1 MVPLTAARRS
11 LIALSLL
18 IAATRFVALS
28 RSLWDW
34 DEALFSM
41 ALHDYNVAAHHP
53 HPPGFPLFVAL
64 ARLLRVVITND
75 FRALQ
80 TVAMLGAMLA
90 FPALWL
96 LARTLRLPPV
106 TAAVAATLFSF
117 LPNVWYFG
125 GTAFSDVP
133 AVVAVIASAAL
144 LLRGDD
150 RRSYLLGCLLL
161 GVSVAFRPQNAL
173 LGLWPWLWGSW
184 LRTAPYAAVA
194 KNLLPARRGEG
205 AAKRRMRG
213 ALDVLLGGALA
224 AVIILAAYG
233 GAALATGVTHYRN
246 AVETHRE
253 YVLKIDSYRNPGRP
267 PLLDMGRDF
276 AIDPYQAGKIS
287 TVIGA
292 FAAIGILRF
301 RAGTRH
307 ALLTFGPF
315 FFFAWLMLDV
325 TSLSR
330 LSIGYIPLLALLAAE
345 GMRTVAELVRRER
358 AAAIIQVVFLLGIFA
373 RLVPWTAS
381 ALREVRKHDSPTYAA
396 SMWIRQHLD
405 KNKVTIYVHDS
416 MSPFAEYYLK
426 DYRQVPVQDAF
437 RVDEISDARDAW
449 LLTVGASNSADAVNF
464 RRPHGRLWNINHH
477 GYFETS
483 VQPLADRAQFVDGW
497 YGEESTEGHVWR
509 WMSGRSTTRLP
520 PVRGNGQ
527 LTMKLYVPLDALPRP
542 PQVTVAFNGVVI
554 ETFTATTSEVTRTY
568 ALTSR
573 EGAPNELR
581 IETDGLVNPARL
593 GRNGDTRD
601 LGLQLRGLTWKA
613 R

>member
-1 MVPLTAARRS
+1 MTAARRS
-11 LIALSLL
+11 LIVLSIL
-18 IAATRFVALS
+18 IAATRFLALS
-28 RSLWDW
+28 RTLWDW

-64 ARLLRVVITND
+64 ARLIRLVGASD

-80 TVAMLGAMLA
+80 TVTMLGALLA

-96 LARTLRLPPV
+96 LARTLKLPPV

-144 LLRGDD
+144 LLRGED

-161 GVSVAFRPQNAL
+161 GVSVAFRPQNVM
-173 LGLWPWLWGSW
+173 LGMWPFLWGSF
-184 LRTAPYAAVA
+184 RRAASSGERAGVPGRG
-194 KNLLPARRGEG
+194 LLPAARRWPL
-205 AAKRRMRG
+205 A
-213 ALDVLLGGALA
+213 DVLLGGAIA
-224 AVIILAAYG
+224 ASIIIAAYG
-233 GAALATGVTHYRN
+233 GAALATGVTDYRN
-246 AVETHRE
+246 AVEAHRQ
-253 YVLKIDSYRNPGRP
+253 YVLKIDSYHNPGRP
-267 PLLDMGRDF
+267 PLLEMWRDF
-276 AIDPYQAGKIS
+276 TIDPYHAGKVS
-287 TVIGA
+287 TIIGV
-292 FAAIGILRF
+292 FAALGLLRF

-345 GMRTVAELVRRER
+345 GMRTVAELVPHAR
-358 AAAIIQVVFLLGIFA
+358 AAAIIQVVFLLAILG

-381 ALREVRKHDSPTYAA
+381 ALGEPRRHDSPPYAA
-396 SMWIRQHLD
+396 SMWVRRHLD
-405 KNKVTIYVHDS
+405 RSKVTVYVHGS
-416 MSPFAEYYLK
+416 MGPFAEYLLG
-426 DYRQVPVQDAF
+426 DYRQVPVPDDF
-437 RVDEISDARDAW
+437 RIDQISDARDAW
-449 LLTVGASNSADAVNF
+449 LITVGASAATDAVNF

-477 GYFETS
+477 GYFEAS
-483 VQPLADRAQFVDGW
+483 VQPLADRAHFLEGW
-497 YGEESTEGHVWR
+497 YGEESTEDHAWR
-509 WMSGRSTTRLP
+509 WMSGRSTILLP
-520 PVRGNGQ
+520 ALHGNGE
-527 LTMKLYVPLDALPRP
+527 LTMRFYVPLDALPRP
-542 PQVTVAFNGVVI
+542 PQVTITFNGAPV
-554 ETFTATTSEVTRTY
+554 ETLTASTSEVARTY
-568 ALTSR
+568 TLTSR
-573 EGAPNELR
+573 TGAPNELR
-581 IETDGLVNPARL
+581 IETDGVVNPARL
-593 GRNGDTRD
+593 GKGGDTRD

>member
-1 MVPLTAARRS
+1 MTAARRS
-11 LIALSLL
+11 LIALSIL

-28 RSLWDW
+28 RTLWDW

-41 ALHDYNVAAHHP
+41 ALHDYDVAAHHP
-53 HPPGFPLFVAL
+53 HPPGFPLFIAL
-64 ARLLRVVITND
+64 ARVVRLAATSD

-80 TVAMLGAMLA
+80 AVAMLGAILA

-161 GVSVAFRPQNAL
+161 GVSIAFRPQNAL
-173 LGLWPWLWGSW
+173 LGLWPWLCGSW
-184 LRTAPYAAVA
+184 LR
-194 KNLLPARRGEG
+194 
-205 AAKRRMRG
+205 MRQRKV
-213 ALDVLLGGALA
+213 DVLLGGALA
-224 AVIILAAYG
+224 ALIIIVAYG
-233 GAALATGVTHYRN
+233 GAALATGVTRYRD
-246 AVETHRE
+246 AIETHRE
-253 YVLKIDSYRNPGRP
+253 YVLKVDSYHNPGRP
-267 PLLDMGRDF
+267 PLLDMWRDF
-276 AIDPYQAGKIS
+276 AIDPYRAGKVS
-287 TVIGA
+287 TLIGA

-307 ALLTFGPF
+307 ALLIFGPF
-315 FFFAWLMLDV
+315 FLFAWLMLDV

-345 GMRTVAELVRRER
+345 GMRTVAELVRHAR
-358 AAAIIQVVFLLGIFA
+358 AAAVIQVVFLLGIFA
-373 RLVPWTAS
+373 RLIPWTAS
-381 ALREVRKHDSPTYAA
+381 ALRQVRRHESPTYAA
-396 SMWIRQHLD
+396 STWISQHLD
-405 KNKVTIYVHDS
+405 RNEVTIYVHDS
-416 MSPFAEYYLK
+416 MSPFAEYYLN
-426 DYRQVPVQDAF
+426 DYRQVPVSDAF
-437 RVDEISDARDAW
+437 RVDQISDARDAW
-449 LLTVGASNSADAVNF
+449 LLTVGASASADAVNF

-497 YGEESTEGHVWR
+497 YGEESTEDHVWR

-520 PVRGNGQ
+520 PVHGNGQ
-527 LTMKLYVPLDALPRP
+527 LTMKFYVPLDALPRP
-542 PQVTVAFNGVVI
+542 PRVTVSFNGAIVD
-554 ETFTATTSEVTRTY
+554 TFVASKSDVTRTY
-568 ALTSR
+568 ALASR
-573 EGAPNELR
+573 DGAPNELR
-581 IETDGLVNPARL
+581 IETDGVVNPARL

-613 R
+613 Q